1 MRNSSFSPTRFVNTH
16 SPCLGADDDE
26 RTLFQPFPMRVIES
40 ECWTPAK
47 ESTKKG
53 PAAPPLFASN
63 PWREAAWNAKEI
75 KGRSPLNY
83 DAKRT
88 E

>member
-1 MRNSSFSPTRFVNTH
+1 VD
-16 SPCLGADDDE
+16 GGE

-40 ECWTPAK
+40 ECWTPK

-53 PAAPPLFASN
+53 PQPLFASN

>member
-1 MRNSSFSPTRFVNTH
+1 MD
-16 SPCLGADDDE
+16 GDE
-26 RTLFQPFPMRVIES
+26 RTYTLFQPFPMRVIES
-40 ECWTPAK
+40 ECWTTK

-53 PAAPPLFASN
+53 PAPLFASILGS
-63 PWREAAWNAKEI
+63 AAWNAKEI